1 MAKILGT
8 ITGVIL
14 LIISCIFLYLLS
26 KDIRDK
32 QLPVELRGQI
42 LKLNKYL
49 PADVYGGGTIN
60 KIRIDGMNV
69 TYSIT
74 LSENPDEKQLE
85 LFRNS
90 IDILACTYR
99 FNRAFLDAS
108 EKVIISWEVLQ
119 GNGKTFVYSNTNEQC
134 IENSLIY
141 DTETNS
147 ISSPNGSI

>member
-8 ITGVIL
+8 ITGVTL

-74 LSENPDEKQLE
+74 LSGNPDEKQLE
-85 LFRNS
+85 LLRNS

>member
-60 KIRIDGMNV
+60 K
-69 TYSIT
+69 
-74 LSENPDEKQLE
+74 
-85 LFRNS
+85 F
-90 IDILACTYR
+90 
-99 FNRAFLDAS
+99 
-108 EKVIISWEVLQ
+108 
-119 GNGKTFVYSNTNEQC
+119 
-134 IENSLIY
+134 IY
-141 DTETNS
+141 V
-147 ISSPNGSI
+147 GAR

>member
-8 ITGVIL
+8 ITGIFL
-14 LIISCIFLYLLS
+14 LFIMCIFLYMLS
-26 KDIRDK
+26 KDIRGK

-74 LSENPDEKQLE
+74 LSANTDEKQLE

-90 IDILACTYR
+90 IDVLACTYR
-99 FNRAFLDAS
+99 LNRAFLDAS

-119 GNGKTFVYSNTNEQC
+119 GNGKTFVYTNTNEQC
-134 IENSLIY
+134 VANSLIY

-147 ISSPNGSI
+147 ISSPNDSI